1 MHRRLQIRKQAPQS
15 KLRKLRPKGLL
26 RLLCAG
32 VAENANQP
40 TFYVEPNQLYACIP
54 KCRLKVIILGCIQQK
69 KRSEIASLSVGAE
82 GVEPPTLCL

>member
-26 RLLCAG
+26 RLPCAG

-40 TFYVEPNQLYACIP
+40 TFYVDPYLVEVG
-54 KCRLKVIILGCIQQK
+54 VIIRLRAVTGGASVKCIRLSLRHLQDMRAA
-69 KRSEIASLSVGAE
+69 KREHTHLI
-82 GVEPPTLCL
+82 

>member
-40 TFYVEPNQLYACIP
+40 TFYVEP
-54 KCRLKVIILGCIQQK
+54 K
-69 KRSEIASLSVGAE
+69 KFY
-82 GVEPPTLCL
+82 VEPSLIITPNERVHFLERAP

>member
-15 KLRKLRPKGLL
+15 KMRKLRPKGLL

-32 VAENANQP
+32 VVENANHP
-40 TFYVEPNQLYACIP
+40 TFYVEPSFTCIHDDNVHNE
-54 KCRLKVIILGCIQQK
+54 KSLGK
-69 KRSEIASLSVGAE
+69 SKAFVGAE